1 MQTLLRVSRAI
12 DALNERIGRL
22 MYWLVLFMVVIGVYN
37 AVTRKLGQY
46 TGVSLSSNA
55 YLELQWYLFS
65 LLFLWGAAYTLK
77 HNAHVRVDVIYAQ
90 LSSRKRAWIDLLGAV
105 FFLIPFSLLVIWV
118 SWPMVSNSWAV
129 LEVSPDPGGL
139 PRYPIKTAIPVA
151 FVLLLLQ
158 GVSEAI
164 KRVAVLRGV
173 LSLEEEGGEGWA

>member
-12 DALNERIGRL
+12 DALNERIGQL
-22 MYWLVLFMVVIGVYN
+22 MYWLVLFMVLIGVYN

-77 HNAHVRVDVIYAQ
+77 HNAHVQVDVIYAQ
-90 LSSRKRAWIDLLGAV
+90 LSARKRAWIDLLGAV

-173 LSLEEEGGEGWA
+173 LTVEEEGGEGWA